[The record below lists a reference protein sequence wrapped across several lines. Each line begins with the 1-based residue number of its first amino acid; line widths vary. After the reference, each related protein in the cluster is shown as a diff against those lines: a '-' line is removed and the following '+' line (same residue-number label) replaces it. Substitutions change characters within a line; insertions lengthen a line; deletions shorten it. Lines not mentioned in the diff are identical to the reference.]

1 MTLTQHIDKTMNE
14 KLCFQESGE
23 SSITLVLSLE
33 EPVRDV
39 KNHYL
44 RRKVSFYILLRSN
57 LFPYDNLRTSN

>member
-14 KLCFQESGE
+14 KLCFQEAGG

-33 EPVRDV
+33 ESVRDV

-44 RRKVSFYILLRSN
+44 RRKLSVDTLLRSN
-57 LFPYDNLRTSN
+57 LHVPL